1 MNAYSLRRYSRGVA
15 CVLVGVVVSAGCI
28 VRTSNLPP
36 RESAGVLTTSE
47 GTMYMVLD
55 PCLNFRVDLTSLM
68 YVPPGTEIG
77 RSGDFGEDVV
87 VLSYRAV
94 PPLAPRAVFAPLS
107 SEHGP
112 LAEGLEL
119 IERNDDLLKK
129 ALSSERTAPFAAGFY
144 VRVDGRNRDGSSR
157 SLFGG
162 WYSTLSKPDT
172 VVLGSEVLDD
182 PEGRY
187 CTEDGA
193 RVGWDL

>member
-1 MNAYSLRRYSRGVA
+1 MFMMNAYSLRRGSRGVA
-15 CVLVGVVVSAGCI
+15 CVLVSVVVSASCI
-28 VRTSNLPP
+28 VRTSNLPF
-36 RESAGVLTTSE
+36 RASAGVLTTSD
-47 GTMYMVLD
+47 GTMYMVIP
-55 PCLNFRVDLTSLM
+55 PCSILEVDLISLM
-68 YVPPGTEIG
+68 HDPSGTEV
-77 RSGDFGEDVV
+77 EDDV

-119 IERNDDLLKK
+119 IERNDDLLQK
-129 ALSSERTAPFAAGFY
+129 ALTSERTAPFDDGFY
-144 VRVDGRNRDGSSR
+144 VRVDFRYRGGSSG
-157 SLFGG
+157 SVFGG

-172 VVLGSEVLDD
+172 VVLGSEVLDN
-182 PEGRY
+182 PGGRY

>member
-1 MNAYSLRRYSRGVA
+1 MKTISLRRYSRGVV

-28 VRTSNLPP
+28 VRTSNLPF
-36 RESAGVLTTSE
+36 RASAGVLTTSD
-47 GTMYMVLD
+47 GTMYMVLP
-55 PCLNFRVDLTSLM
+55 PCARLQVDLISLI
-68 YVPPGTEIG
+68 YVPPGTEYHF
-77 RSGDFGEDVV
+77 GDFSEHVV

-119 IERNDDLLKK
+119 VDRNDDLLQK
-129 ALSSERTAPFAAGFY
+129 ALTSDDPAGFDDRYY
-144 VRVDGRNRDGSSR
+144 VRVDGRYPDGSSG
-157 SLFGG
+157 SVFDG

-172 VVLGSEVLDD
+172 VVLDREVFDD
-182 PEGRY
+182 LEGRY
-187 CTEDGA
+187 CTLDGA

>member
-1 MNAYSLRRYSRGVA
+1 MKTISLRRYSRGVV

-28 VRTSNLPP
+28 VRTSNLPS
-36 RESAGVLTTSE
+36 RTSAGVLTTSD
-47 GTMYMVLD
+47 GTMYMVIP
-55 PCLNFRVDLTSLM
+55 PCARLHVDLISLI
-68 YVPPGTEIG
+68 YVPPGTEYHF
-77 RSGDFGEDVV
+77 GDFSEHVV

-119 IERNDDLLKK
+119 VDRNDDLLQK
-129 ALSSERTAPFAAGFY
+129 ALTSDDPAGFDDRYY
-144 VRVDGRNRDGSSR
+144 VRVDGRYPDGSSG
-157 SLFGG
+157 SVFDG

-172 VVLGSEVLDD
+172 VVLDREVLDD
-182 PEGRY
+182 LEGRY
-187 CTEDGA
+187 CTLDGA